1 MYETIENYFTE
12 RRTTT
17 AQFRGREKDHESLH
31 HPRRRRRQGKGKRR
45 ARHGRDERFSGFF
58 AVIDPTRLNEQL
70 RQFQDKIPKQFVDKD
85 TGKFKLPDFKA
96 ALEELREERQHME
109 HHPDRKRLSSVA
121 DFFKY
126 TEEEGMFIIVTR
138 CSIPFLFIST
148 SLSFFLSLF
157 CDAIEQHVRK
167 QNKILTE
174 VFYSKQ

>member
-1 MYETIENYFTE
+1 M
-12 RRTTT
+12 
-17 AQFRGREKDHESLH
+17 
-31 HPRRRRRQGKGKRR
+31 
-45 ARHGRDERFSGFF
+45 
-58 AVIDPTRLNEQL
+58 
-70 RQFQDKIPKQFVDKD
+70 DKD

-138 CSIPFLFIST
+138 CSIPFFFFYFSLS
-148 SLSFFLSLF
+148 SLSFV
-157 CDAIEQHVRK
+157 DAIEQHVRK